1 MTTRTAPSR
10 PWTETW
16 DPEDEDFWE
25 RGARHIARRNLSV
38 AVLCGH
44 LALCV
49 WGMWSALVLFR
60 SPGTGPAHGPAH
72 GLAYGPGGTFLLVA
86 APVAAWA
93 ALRWAGSRASGRAD
107 RPDGRERIVLGTAAL
122 LLPVLTAA
130 WLVQRPGT
138 PLWVLVAVAAAAGA
152 GGGALSAATARHLAS
167 LYPHRDRVRVPGT
180 GGGLAGVAAAQAL
193 GLLVIAAAGDARP
206 AYVAVALLPVIA
218 LVALAAT
225 LGTDDPP
232 PPRIRRAP
240 RAVPA
245 ARWQAPARHRARRT
259 VALRAGMP
267 GALLGHCLAF
277 GPVLRGEF
285 AVSPRQAASYALL
298 GALLGWAA
306 RSLGG
311 RVAGRRAAGRVVLA
325 GFLGMAVTA
334 ALLPAMRGTSVG
346 FAGGFTAL
354 CVCGG
359 AGAGALDRLVRGGD
373 GRAGGLSR
381 RRARRSA
388 EDGPRAVR
396 GGGPGVAE
404 ALGGVAVLLVF
415 AACHAV
421 PGGSAAPAL
430 RVLAAVHGV
439 CAVAAWA
446 VLRRRGRVA
455 AVAPY
460 RPGELPA
467 VPVRMSSRG

>member
-60 SPGTGPAHGPAH
+60 SPGTGPARVPAH

-86 APVAAWA
+86 SPVAAWA

-107 RPDGRERIVLGTAAL
+107 RPDGRERVVLGTAAL
-122 LLPVLTAA
+122 L
-130 WLVQRPGT
+130 
-138 PLWVLVAVAAAAGA
+138 
-152 GGGALSAATARHLAS
+152 
-167 LYPHRDRVRVPGT
+167 
-180 GGGLAGVAAAQAL
+180 
-193 GLLVIAAAGDARP
+193 
-206 AYVAVALLPVIA
+206 
-218 LVALAAT
+218 
-225 LGTDDPP
+225 
-232 PPRIRRAP
+232 
-240 RAVPA
+240 PA
-245 ARWQAPARHRARRT
+245 A
-259 VALRAGMP
+259 
-267 GALLGHCLAF
+267 
-277 GPVLRGEF
+277 
-285 AVSPRQAASYALL
+285 
-298 GALLGWAA
+298 
-306 RSLGG
+306 
-311 RVAGRRAAGRVVLA
+311 
-325 GFLGMAVTA
+325 
-334 ALLPAMRGTSVG
+334 RGTSVG

-373 GRAGGLSR
+373 GRAGGLPR
-381 RRARRSA
+381 GRARRSA

-421 PGGSAAPAL
+421 SDGSAAPAL
-430 RVLAAVHGV
+430 RVLAVVHGV
-439 CAVAAWA
+439 CAVAARA
-446 VLRRRGRVA
+446 VVRRRGRVA

-460 RPGELPA
+460 RPGAPPA